1 MSILITGLKALE
13 SSYRKFGAVT
23 RRGEMRA
30 LSRVGT
36 TIVAQQSRGI
46 AQLMNLRVGKIK
58 KEIRTVRQ
66 PTESELRVVF
76 QVRGKGIPLKEFTGS
91 RVTKKGLS
99 VRPLKSSSRSVLR
112 AGFAVAKFGGHYFGR
127 AGKGGKGYSSP
138 HVGRGPILKLYGP
151 SVLSQYE
158 KPEIQKAGADVW
170 GTRLPIELARE
181 VDHAL
186 KQAGLI

>member
-1 MSILITGLKALE
+1 MSILTTGLKELE

-30 LSRVGT
+30 LRRVGT
-36 TIVAQQSRGI
+36 TIVAQQSRSL
-46 AQLMNLRVGKIK
+46 AQLMNLRIGTIK
-58 KEIRTVRQ
+58 KEIQTVRQ
-66 PTESELRVVF
+66 PSAHNLSVVF
-76 QVRGKGIPLKEFTGS
+76 QVRSKGIPLKEFTGS
-91 RVTKKGLS
+91 RVTRKGLS
-99 VRPLKSSSRSVLR
+99 VQPLKTNARSVLR

-127 AGKGGKGYSSP
+127 AGKHGKGYRSP
-138 HVGRGPILKLYGP
+138 HVGRGPIVKLYGP

-158 KPEIQKAGADVW
+158 KAEIQKVGADVW
-170 GTRLPIELARE
+170 GTRLPIELERE